1 MKLVLIESSGKQET
15 VSKYL
20 GKEYKVIATKGHVR
34 DLPVRTLG
42 VDIEHNFAP
51 DYQEDILRRI
61 SEKQPQGGFLYIG
74 KGEHIPAIEKFYY
87 KLDAN
92 SGAYMAIG
100 NTSTRTNAG
109 NLSVSDSDDDALPS
123 FIRPKGL

>member
-34 DLPVRTLG
+34 DLPVRTLA

-51 DYQEDILRRI
+51 DYQIMTDN
-61 SEKQPQGGFLYIG
+61 K
-74 KGEHIPAIEKFYY
+74 
-87 KLDAN
+87 
-92 SGAYMAIG
+92 
-100 NTSTRTNAG
+100 
-109 NLSVSDSDDDALPS
+109 
-123 FIRPKGL
+123 